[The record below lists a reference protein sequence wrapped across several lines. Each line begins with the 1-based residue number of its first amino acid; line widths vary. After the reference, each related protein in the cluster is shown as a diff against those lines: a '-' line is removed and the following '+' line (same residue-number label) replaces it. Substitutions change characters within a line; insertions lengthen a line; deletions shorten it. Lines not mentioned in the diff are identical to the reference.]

1 MLVTQKSPS
10 VQEIANSIAVLTLT
24 DQLWLLE
31 HIAHQ
36 IRQQNELAAMAQ
48 DPHIQAEIA
57 QIQQEF
63 AVTELDGLAELS
75 RYCDQKFILSI

>member
-1 MLVTQKSPS
+1 MLATQKSPTL
-10 VQEIANSIAVLTLT
+10 QAIANSIAVLTLT

-36 IRQQNELAAMAQ
+36 IRQQNELVAMAQ

-57 QIQQEF
+57 QIQEEF
-63 AVTELDGLAELS
+63 AVTELDGLVEL
-75 RYCDQKFILSI
+75 